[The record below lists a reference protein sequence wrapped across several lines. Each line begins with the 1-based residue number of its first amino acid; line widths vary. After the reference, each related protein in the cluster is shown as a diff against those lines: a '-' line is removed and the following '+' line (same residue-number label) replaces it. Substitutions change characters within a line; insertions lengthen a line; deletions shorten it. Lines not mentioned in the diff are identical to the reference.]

1 MHRRT
6 KPSNKKF
13 RNEKAIS
20 YFWVLVLAGDFNLDE
35 TDLILFEFSY
45 KNDSKNLARQKKTL
59 KNPELIVLVVS
70 KIYKN
75 LSKCMTEL
83 CIRFS

>member
-35 TDLILFEFSY
+35 THLILFEFLY
-45 KNDSKNLARQKKTL
+45 KNDSKNLARQKNAKKPRANSTGSFQ
-59 KNPELIVLVVS
+59 NIQEL
-70 KIYKN
+70 
-75 LSKCMTEL
+75 
-83 CIRFS
+83 